1 MSSIDVIT
9 EALYPGQY
17 QLRHTLF
24 PSHIIKLSFPYAF
37 PSGVRER
44 ERERDLAAA
53 IPWPNS

>member
-44 ERERDLAAA
+44 ERDLAAA